1 MIKCLGDC
9 RCGHDPTNEGVV
21 VEWIDYVAK
30 GIGAL
35 VALGTLLKVGSEL
48 YTKFKN
54 GSEFGMWFGRRRKV
68 KGLKYVSIFQKR
80 GALSSRN
87 EISKSVRQQL
97 TCEIARDVIRSYSI
111 EKRASRFSRSA
122 RDIVRINVTCFFLC
136 VTVVC
141 MVALDKVDEAT
152 PAQQEII
159 DSAKYGLWW
168 SIAALVGMLLSQLII
183 VLSRSYD
190 EFRSLTEASRLDVV
204 QAPLESIPYC
214 VEKDKDYIF
223 VDATIRSRYQVPFM
237 GKADGV
243 QMLLDH
249 GAVIEEEAALKKSE
263 AKQVKSSDYEDVA
276 GKLVDSFLSKT
287 SEHGS
292 EPVYFVFSQ
301 AGITAALVTHLLRS
315 KGLRAFYIGA
325 TNGYESEV
333 RETIREV
340 RILRES
346 GLI

>member
-1 MIKCLGDC
+1 M
-9 RCGHDPTNEGVV
+9 
-21 VEWIDYVAK
+21 EWIDYVAK

-68 KGLKYVSIFQKR
+68 KGLKYLSIFQKR

-87 EISKSVRQQL
+87 EISSSVRQQL
-97 TCEIARDVIRSYSI
+97 TREITKDIVRSYSL
-111 EKRASRFSRSA
+111 EKRASRYSRST
-122 RDIVRINVTCFFLC
+122 RDEVRLLVTFFFLF
-136 VTVVC
+136 
-141 MVALDKVDEAT
+141 VALICIAALSKITEAT
-152 PAQQEII
+152 AAQQELI
-159 DSAKYGLWW
+159 DDAKYMLWW
-168 SIAALVGMLLSQLII
+168 CVTGILIMSLLQVIMA
-183 VLSRSYD
+183 LSRARD
-190 EFRSLTEASRLDVV
+190 EFRSMTEASRLDVV

-214 VEKDKDYIF
+214 VEKDRDYIF

-237 GKADGV
+237 GSADGV

-249 GAVIEEEAALKKSE
+249 GVAVDEVATLEKSE
-263 AKQVKSSDYEDVA
+263 AKQVKSGDYEEVA
-276 GKLVDSFLSKT
+276 GQLVDSFLAKAL
-287 SEHGS
+287 EHGS
-292 EPVYFVFSQ
+292 EPVCFVFSQ
-301 AGITAALVTHLLRS
+301 AGITAVLVTQLLRS

>member
-1 MIKCLGDC
+1 MEWVDLFAKCF
-9 RCGHDPTNEGVV
+9 
-21 VEWIDYVAK
+21 
-30 GIGAL
+30 GAL
-35 VALGTLLKVGSEL
+35 VAFGTFLKVGAEL
-48 YTKFKN
+48 YAKLRN
-54 GSEFGMWFGRRRKV
+54 GSEFGLWFGCRSKV
-68 KGLKYVSIFQKR
+68 KGLEYYSAFQKG

-122 RDIVRINVTCFFLC
+122 RDLVRINVTCFFLC

-183 VLSRSYD
+183 VLSRSCD

-204 QAPLESIPYC
+204 QVPLESIPYC

-223 VDATIRSRYQVPFM
+223 LDATIRERYQVPFM
-237 GKADGV
+237 GKEDRV
-243 QMLLDH
+243 RMLLDH
-249 GAVIEEEAALKKSE
+249 GVATDGEVALKNSE
-263 AKQVKSSDYEDVA
+263 AKQIKSDDYEAVV
-276 GKLVDSFLSKT
+276 GKLVDSFLSKAAIRD
-287 SEHGS
+287 S
-292 EPVYFVFSQ
+292 EPVFFVFSQ
-301 AGITAALVTHLLRS
+301 AGITAVLVTRLLRS

-325 TNGYESEV
+325 TNGYKSEV
-333 RETIREV
+333 RETIREI

-346 GLI
+346 GLL

>member
-1 MIKCLGDC
+1 MEWVDLFAKCF
-9 RCGHDPTNEGVV
+9 
-21 VEWIDYVAK
+21 
-30 GIGAL
+30 GAL
-35 VALGTLLKVGSEL
+35 VAFGTFLKVGAEL
-48 YTKFKN
+48 YAKLRN
-54 GSEFGMWFGRRRKV
+54 GSEFGLWFGRRSKV
-68 KGLKYVSIFQKR
+68 KGLEYYSAFQKG

-122 RDIVRINVTCFFLC
+122 RDLVRINVTCFFLC

-183 VLSRSYD
+183 VLSRSCD

-204 QAPLESIPYC
+204 QVPLESIPYC

-223 VDATIRSRYQVPFM
+223 LDATIRERYQVPFM
-237 GKADGV
+237 GKEDRV
-243 QMLLDH
+243 RMLLDH
-249 GAVIEEEAALKKSE
+249 GVATDGEVALKNSE
-263 AKQVKSSDYEDVA
+263 AKQIKSDDYEAVV
-276 GKLVDSFLSKT
+276 GKLVDSFLSKAAIRD
-287 SEHGS
+287 S
-292 EPVYFVFSQ
+292 EPVFFVFSQ
-301 AGITAALVTHLLRS
+301 AGITAVLVTRMLRS

-325 TNGYESEV
+325 TNGYKSEV
-333 RETIREV
+333 RETIREI

-346 GLI
+346 GLL

>member
-1 MIKCLGDC
+1 MEWVDLFAKCF
-9 RCGHDPTNEGVV
+9 
-21 VEWIDYVAK
+21 
-30 GIGAL
+30 GAL

-54 GSEFGMWFGRRRKV
+54 GSEFGLWFGRRRKV

-87 EISKSVRQQL
+87 EISKSVRQEL
-97 TCEIARDVIRSYSI
+97 TREVARDVVRSYSL

-122 RDIVRINVTCFFLC
+122 RDLVRVNVTCFFLS

-141 MVALDKVDEAT
+141 IVALDKVDEAT

-159 DSAKYGLWW
+159 DGAKYGLWW
-168 SIAALVGMLLSQLII
+168 SIAALVAMLLSQLII
-183 VLSRSYD
+183 VLSRSCD
-190 EFRSLTEASRLDVV
+190 EFRSMTEASRLDVV
-204 QAPLESIPYC
+204 QAPLESIHYC

-223 VDATIRSRYQVPFM
+223 LDATIRERYQVPFM
-237 GKADGV
+237 GKADRV
-243 QMLLDH
+243 RMLLDH
-249 GAVIEEEAALKKSE
+249 GVATDGEVALKSSE
-263 AKQVKSSDYEDVA
+263 AKQIKSDDYEAVV
-276 GKLVDSFLSKT
+276 GKLVDSFLSKAAIRD
-287 SEHGS
+287 S
-292 EPVYFVFSQ
+292 EPVFFVFSQ
-301 AGITAALVTHLLRS
+301 AGITAVLVTRLLRS

-325 TNGYESEV
+325 TNGYKSEV
-333 RETIREV
+333 RETIREI

>member
-1 MIKCLGDC
+1 MEWVDLFAKCF
-9 RCGHDPTNEGVV
+9 
-21 VEWIDYVAK
+21 
-30 GIGAL
+30 GAL
-35 VALGTLLKVGSEL
+35 VAFGTFLKVGAEL
-48 YTKFKN
+48 YAKLRN
-54 GSEFGMWFGRRRKV
+54 GSEFRLSFGRRSKV
-68 KGLKYVSIFQKR
+68 KGLEYYSAFQKG

-183 VLSRSYD
+183 VLSRSCD

-204 QAPLESIPYC
+204 QVPLESIPYC
-214 VEKDKDYIF
+214 VEKGKDYIF
-223 VDATIRSRYQVPFM
+223 LDSTIRECYQVPFM
-237 GKADGV
+237 GKADRV
-243 QMLLDH
+243 RMLLDH
-249 GAVIEEEAALKKSE
+249 GVATDGDVSLKKSE
-263 AKQVKSSDYEDVA
+263 GKQIKSDDYKQVVD
-276 GKLVDSFLSKT
+276 KLVDSFLART
-287 SEHGS
+287 LENGS
-292 EPVYFVFSQ
+292 EPVCFVFSQ
-301 AGITAALVTHLLRS
+301 AGITAVYVTHLLWSR
-315 KGLRAFYIGA
+315 GMQAFYIGQ
-325 TNGYESEV
+325 TNGYQSEV
-333 RETIREV
+333 RETIREI

>member
-1 MIKCLGDC
+1 MEWVDLFAKCF
-9 RCGHDPTNEGVV
+9 
-21 VEWIDYVAK
+21 
-30 GIGAL
+30 GAL
-35 VALGTLLKVGSEL
+35 VAFGTFLKVGAEL
-48 YTKFKN
+48 YAKLRN
-54 GSEFGMWFGRRRKV
+54 GSEFGLWFGRRSKV
-68 KGLKYVSIFQKR
+68 KGLEYYSAFQKG

-122 RDIVRINVTCFFLC
+122 RDLVRINVTCFFLC

-183 VLSRSYD
+183 VLSRSCD

-204 QAPLESIPYC
+204 QVPLESIPYC

-223 VDATIRSRYQVPFM
+223 LDATIRERYQVPFM
-237 GKADGV
+237 GKEDRV
-243 QMLLDH
+243 RMLLDH
-249 GAVIEEEAALKKSE
+249 GVATDGEVALKNSE
-263 AKQVKSSDYEDVA
+263 AKQIKSDDYEAVV
-276 GKLVDSFLSKT
+276 GKLVDSFLSKAAIRD
-287 SEHGS
+287 S
-292 EPVYFVFSQ
+292 EPVFFVFSQ
-301 AGITAALVTHLLRS
+301 AGITAVLVTRLLRS

-325 TNGYESEV
+325 TNGYKSEV
-333 RETIREV
+333 RETIREI

-346 GLI
+346 GLL